1 MIDGVN
7 LITTETICI
16 SGSFLSNLF
25 PAIIAAIGCIVVIV
39 VSIFCVKEEE
49 AWGAFFFCLSMG
61 LCLGIISFIC
71 LNDAFNPKYEERYL
85 VQLDDKISSEFIDKY
100 DIVERKDNNVYIIKE
115 RNTDD

>member
-16 SGSFLSNLF
+16 SGSFLGNLF
-25 PAIIAAIGCIVVIV
+25 PAIIGAVGCIAAIVIA
-39 VSIFCVKEEE
+39 ILCVKEEE
-49 AWGAFFFCLSMG
+49 WGDFFFGLSMG
-61 LCLGIISFIC
+61 FLLALVAFFCFK
-71 LNDAFNPKYEERYL
+71 DAFNPRYEDQYL

-115 RNTDD
+115 RNTYD